1 MLSRVFGDISLVARI
16 SFLHYTTAK
25 SNLEKGKVMT
35 KLEYIKV
42 LAKMNLL
49 GLICLVS
56 AVVLVLFVIFGVIN
70 LDFYSVLGFL
80 VLMLCAFAWLID
92 SPPVD
97 PNWLKK

>member
-1 MLSRVFGDISLVARI
+1 
-16 SFLHYTTAK
+16 
-25 SNLEKGKVMT
+25 MT